1 MGNIKSLINMD
12 IGIIGAGAAGVFTA
26 INAKN
31 KNNKVS
37 IIEKNK
43 QIGKKL
49 FITGKGRCNI
59 TNAKFFDEFLDN
71 IVVNKKFMY
80 SSFTNFDNYAL
91 IDYLENKGLKLVVQR
106 GDRVFPKTE
115 KSSDVIKFFENL
127 ITKNYIDLK
136 LNEKVEKIIKDEKGK
151 FIVKTNKDTYSFDK
165 LVIATGGL
173 SYPLTGS
180 TGDGYKFA
188 KEFSHNLIKTR
199 PALCPIKFKDKDL
212 DSLNGISLR
221 NVSLNVET
229 KDRNFSEFGEMLI
242 GKDFI
247 TGPIVLTMSSL
258 INKSQVKGLYID
270 LKPAL
275 DFEKLDNRLV
285 RDFEND
291 LNKDIVNVLKNLLL
305 NAFVEVILERAKID
319 FHKKVNQITK
329 EERYKLIDVIKH
341 FKLDFNGLSHVKNA
355 VVTSGGI
362 DCKELNPKN
371 MESKKVSGLYFV
383 GEVTDVD
390 ALTGGY
396 NLQIAFTQAYA
407 CAEDLRSFNE

>member
-1 MGNIKSLINMD
+1 MD

>member
-1 MGNIKSLINMD
+1 MD

-91 IDYLENKGLKLVVQR
+91 MDYLENKGLKLVVQR
-106 GDRVFPKTE
+106 GDRVFPKSE
-115 KSSDVIKFFENL
+115 KSSDVIKIFENL
-127 ITKNYIDLK
+127 IKKNHIDLK

-188 KEFSHNLIKTR
+188 KEFSHNLIETK

-258 INKSQVKGLYID
+258 INKSQIKDLYID

-275 DFEKLDNRLV
+275 DFEKLDNRIV
-285 RDFEND
+285 RDFENN

-341 FKLDFNGLSHVKNA
+341 FKLEFNGLSHVKNA
-355 VVTSGGI
+355 VVTSGGV
-362 DCKELNPKN
+362 DCKEINPKN

-396 NLQIAFTQAYA
+396 NLQIAFSQAYA

>member
-1 MGNIKSLINMD
+1 MD

-91 IDYLENKGLKLVVQR
+91 MDYLENKGLKLVVQR
-106 GDRVFPKTE
+106 GDRVFPKSE

-127 ITKNYIDLK
+127 IKKNHIDLK

-188 KEFSHNLIKTR
+188 KEFSHNLIETK

-275 DFEKLDNRLV
+275 DFEKLDNRIV

-305 NAFVEVILERAKID
+305 NAFVEVILERARID

-329 EERYKLIDVIKH
+329 EERHKLIDVIKH
-341 FKLDFNGLSHVKNA
+341 FKLEFNGLSHVKNA
-355 VVTSGGI
+355 VVTSGGV
-362 DCKELNPKN
+362 DCKEINPKN

-396 NLQIAFTQAYA
+396 NLQIAFSQAYA

>member
-1 MGNIKSLINMD
+1 MD

-91 IDYLENKGLKLVVQR
+91 MDYLENKGLKLVVQR
-106 GDRVFPKTE
+106 GDRVFPKSE

-127 ITKNYIDLK
+127 IKKNHIDIK

-188 KEFSHNLIKTR
+188 KEFSHNLIETK

-258 INKSQVKGLYID
+258 INKSQIKDLYID

-275 DFEKLDNRLV
+275 DFEKLDNRIV

-329 EERYKLIDVIKH
+329 EERYELIDVIKH
-341 FKLDFNGLSHVKNA
+341 FKLEFNGLSHVKNS
-355 VVTSGGI
+355 VVTSGGV

-396 NLQIAFTQAYA
+396 NLQIAFSQAYA

>member
-1 MGNIKSLINMD
+1 MD
-12 IGIIGAGAAGVFTA
+12 IAIIGAGAAGVFTA

-31 KNNKVS
+31 KENNVC
-37 IIEKNK
+37 IIEKNNK
-43 QIGKKL
+43 IGKKL

-91 IDYLENKGLKLVVQR
+91 MDYLENKGLKLEVQR
-106 GDRVFPKTE
+106 GDRVFPKSE

-127 ITKNYIDLK
+127 IKKNHIDIK

-188 KEFSHNLIKTR
+188 KEFSHNLIETK

-242 GKDFI
+242 GKNFI

-258 INKSQVKGLYID
+258 INKSQVKCLYID

-341 FKLDFNGLSHVKNA
+341 FKLEFNGLSHVKNA
-355 VVTSGGI
+355 VVTSGGV
-362 DCKELNPKN
+362 DCKEINPKN

-396 NLQIAFTQAYA
+396 NLQIAFSQAYA

>member
-1 MGNIKSLINMD
+1 MD

-91 IDYLENKGLKLVVQR
+91 MDYLENKGLKLVVQR
-106 GDRVFPKTE
+106 GDRVFPKSE

-127 ITKNYIDLK
+127 IKKNHIDLK

-151 FIVKTNKDTYSFDK
+151 FLVKTNKDTYSFDK

-188 KEFSHNLIKTR
+188 KGFSHNLIETK
-199 PALCPIKFKDKDL
+199 PALCPIRFKDKDL

-242 GKDFI
+242 GKNFI

-275 DFEKLDNRLV
+275 DFEKLDNRIV

-341 FKLDFNGLSHVKNA
+341 FKLEFNGLSHVKNA
-355 VVTSGGI
+355 VVTSGGV
-362 DCKELNPKN
+362 DCKEINPKN

-396 NLQIAFTQAYA
+396 NLQIAFSQAYA

>member
-1 MGNIKSLINMD
+1 MD

-91 IDYLENKGLKLVVQR
+91 MDYLENKGLKLVVQR
-106 GDRVFPKTE
+106 GDRVFPKSE

-127 ITKNYIDLK
+127 IKKNHIDIK
-136 LNEKVEKIIKDEKGK
+136 LNEKVEKIIKDEKRK

-188 KEFSHNLIKTR
+188 KEFSHNLIETK

-242 GKDFI
+242 GKNFI

-258 INKSQVKGLYID
+258 INKSQVKCLYID

-341 FKLDFNGLSHVKNA
+341 FKLEFNGLSHVKNA
-355 VVTSGGI
+355 VVTSGGV
-362 DCKELNPKN
+362 DCKEINPKN

-396 NLQIAFTQAYA
+396 NLQIAFSQAYA

>member
-1 MGNIKSLINMD
+1 MD

-26 INAKN
+26 INARN

-91 IDYLENKGLKLVVQR
+91 MDYLENKGLKLVVQR
-106 GDRVFPKTE
+106 GDRVFPKSE

-127 ITKNYIDLK
+127 IKKNHIDLK
-136 LNEKVEKIIKDEKGK
+136 LDEKAEKITKDEKGK
-151 FIVKTNKDTYSFDK
+151 FLVKTNKDTYSFDK

-188 KEFSHNLIKTR
+188 KEFSHNLIETK
-199 PALCPIKFKDKDL
+199 PALCPIRFKDKDL

-242 GKDFI
+242 GKNFI

-258 INKSQVKGLYID
+258 INKSQVKCLYID

-341 FKLDFNGLSHVKNA
+341 FKLEFNGLSHVKNA
-355 VVTSGGI
+355 VVTSGGV
-362 DCKELNPKN
+362 DCKEINPKN

-396 NLQIAFTQAYA
+396 NLQIAFSQAYA

>member
-1 MGNIKSLINMD
+1 MD

-91 IDYLENKGLKLVVQR
+91 MDYLENKGLKLEVQR
-106 GDRVFPKTE
+106 GDRVFPKSE

-127 ITKNYIDLK
+127 IKKNHIDIK

-188 KEFSHNLIKTR
+188 KEFSHNLIETK

-242 GKDFI
+242 GKNFI

-258 INKSQVKGLYID
+258 INKSQVKCLYID

-341 FKLDFNGLSHVKNA
+341 FKLEFNGLSHVKNA
-355 VVTSGGI
+355 VVTSGGV
-362 DCKELNPKN
+362 DCKEINPKN

-396 NLQIAFTQAYA
+396 NLQIAFSQAYA

>member
-1 MGNIKSLINMD
+1 MD

-31 KNNKVS
+31 KNNKVI

-91 IDYLENKGLKLVVQR
+91 MDYLENKGLKLVVQR
-106 GDRVFPKTE
+106 GDRVFPKSE

-127 ITKNYIDLK
+127 ITKNHIDLK
-136 LNEKVEKIIKDEKGK
+136 LNEKVEKILKDEKGK
-151 FIVKTNKDTYSFDK
+151 FLVKTNKDTYSFDK

-188 KEFSHNLIKTR
+188 KEFSHNLIETKS
-199 PALCPIKFKDKDL
+199 ALCPIRFKDKDL
-212 DSLNGISLR
+212 DLLNGISLR

-275 DFEKLDNRLV
+275 DFEKLDNRIV

-291 LNKDIVNVLKNLLL
+291 SNKDIVNVLKNLLL
-305 NAFVEVILERAKID
+305 NAFVEVILERVKID

-341 FKLDFNGLSHVKNA
+341 FKLEFNGLSHVKNA
-355 VVTSGGI
+355 VVTSGGV

-371 MESKKVSGLYFV
+371 MESKKVQGLYFV

-396 NLQIAFTQAYA
+396 NLQIAFSQAYA

>member
-1 MGNIKSLINMD
+1 MD

-59 TNAKFFDEFLDN
+59 TNAKFFDEFLEN

-91 IDYLENKGLKLVVQR
+91 MDYLENKGLKLVVQR
-106 GDRVFPKTE
+106 GDRVFPKSE

-127 ITKNYIDLK
+127 ITKNHIELK

-151 FIVKTNKDTYSFDK
+151 FLVKTNKDTYSFDK

-188 KEFSHNLIKTR
+188 KEFSHNLIETK
-199 PALCPIKFKDKDL
+199 PALCPIRFKDKDL

-242 GKDFI
+242 GKNFI

-305 NAFVEVILERAKID
+305 NAFVEVILKRSKID

-341 FKLDFNGLSHVKNA
+341 FKLEFNGLSHVKNA
-355 VVTSGGI
+355 VVTSGGV

-396 NLQIAFTQAYA
+396 NLQIAFSQAYA

>member
-1 MGNIKSLINMD
+1 MD

-31 KNNKVS
+31 KNNKVI

-91 IDYLENKGLKLVVQR
+91 MDYLENKGLKLVVQR
-106 GDRVFPKTE
+106 GDRVFPKSE

-127 ITKNYIDLK
+127 IKKNHIDLK

-188 KEFSHNLIKTR
+188 KEFSHNLIETK

-258 INKSQVKGLYID
+258 INKSQIKDLYID

-275 DFEKLDNRLV
+275 DFEKLDNRIV

-291 LNKDIVNVLKNLLL
+291 SNKDIVNVLKNLLL
-305 NAFVEVILERAKID
+305 NAFVEVILERARID

-329 EERYKLIDVIKH
+329 EERHKLIDVIKH
-341 FKLDFNGLSHVKNA
+341 FKLEFNGLSHVKNA
-355 VVTSGGI
+355 VVTSGGV

-396 NLQIAFTQAYA
+396 NLQIAFSQAYA

>member
-1 MGNIKSLINMD
+1 MD
-12 IGIIGAGAAGVFTA
+12 IGIIAAGAAGVFTA

-91 IDYLENKGLKLVVQR
+91 MDYLENKGLKLEVQR
-106 GDRVFPKTE
+106 GDRVFPKSE

-127 ITKNYIDLK
+127 IKKNHIDIK

-188 KEFSHNLIKTR
+188 KEFSHNLIETK

-242 GKDFI
+242 GKNFI

-258 INKSQVKGLYID
+258 INKSQVKCLYID

-341 FKLDFNGLSHVKNA
+341 FKLEFNGLSHVKNA
-355 VVTSGGI
+355 VVTSGGV
-362 DCKELNPKN
+362 DCKEINPKN

-396 NLQIAFTQAYA
+396 NLQIAFSQAYA

>member
-1 MGNIKSLINMD
+1 MD

-91 IDYLENKGLKLVVQR
+91 MDYLENKGLKLVVQR
-106 GDRVFPKTE
+106 GDRVFPKSE

-127 ITKNYIDLK
+127 IKKNHIDLK
-136 LNEKVEKIIKDEKGK
+136 LDEKAEKITKDEKGK
-151 FIVKTNKDTYSFDK
+151 FLVKTNKDTYRFDK

-188 KEFSHNLIKTR
+188 KEFSHNLIETK

-242 GKDFI
+242 GKNFI

-275 DFEKLDNRLV
+275 DFEKLDNRIV

-341 FKLDFNGLSHVKNA
+341 FKLEFNGLSHVKNA
-355 VVTSGGI
+355 VVTSGGV
-362 DCKELNPKN
+362 DCKEINPKN

-396 NLQIAFTQAYA
+396 NLQIAFSQAYA

>member
-1 MGNIKSLINMD
+1 MD

-31 KNNKVS
+31 KNNKVI

-91 IDYLENKGLKLVVQR
+91 MDYLENKGLKLVVQR
-106 GDRVFPKTE
+106 GDRVFPKSE

-127 ITKNYIDLK
+127 ITKNHIELK

-151 FIVKTNKDTYSFDK
+151 FLVKTNKDTYSFDK

-188 KEFSHNLIKTR
+188 KEFSHNLIETK
-199 PALCPIKFKDKDL
+199 PALCPIRFKDKDL

-229 KDRNFSEFGEMLI
+229 KDMNFSEFGEMLI
-242 GKDFI
+242 GKNFI

-305 NAFVEVILERAKID
+305 NAFVEVILKRSKID

-341 FKLDFNGLSHVKNA
+341 FKLEFNGLSHVKNA
-355 VVTSGGI
+355 VVTSGGV

-396 NLQIAFTQAYA
+396 NLQIAFSQAYA